1 METEIKKRAY
11 ELWEA
16 DGRPEGSDQIY
27 WFKAVA
33 ELASTIPAPA
43 KPARKRTTRTRKKA
57 A

>member
-1 METEIKKRAY
+1 MEEQIRRRAY

-16 DGRPEGSDQIY
+16 DGTPQGQDQRY

-33 ELASTIPAPA
+33 EAAAAGAATI
-43 KPARKRTTRTRKKA
+43 KPARKRTTRIKKA